1 MDDQAEQPIDT
12 DERGQQ
18 EYEASIAWEM
28 AELYQEWLRDEK
40 ALKEYHRYLDRN
52 KNAQQEDQG

>member
-1 MDDQAEQPIDT
+1 MNNPNEQPIDA

-28 AELYQEWLRDEK
+28 AELYQEWLADEK
-40 ALKEYHRYLDRN
+40 ALEEYHRYLDRN
-52 KNAQQEDQG
+52 KNVR